1 MTSYQKAIKAL
12 EECVKDAMENNIDP
26 GLQSE
31 IWRHYQGM
39 KAIDRQLPDAPKFS
53 FKLDALDDALDYYV
67 KASKINNNYTS
78 PLYLY
83 KAGLLAMK
91 LNKFNRAEEYFS
103 AIKKDYPNSSE
114 AKNIDAF
121 ISKAIASD
129 Q

>member
-1 MTSYQKAIKAL
+1 M
-12 EECVKDAMENNIDP
+12 P
-26 GLQSE
+26 
-31 IWRHYQGM
+31 
-39 KAIDRQLPDAPKFS
+39 
-53 FKLDALDDALDYYV
+53 
-67 KASKINNNYTS
+67 KINNNYTS